1 MDNAD
6 ILRYRLHNQRLS
18 TPSTETPADVV
29 RWHGAMQ
36 SQEFGPAKWS
46 IGQRIVGT
54 TEPDI
59 ARAFD
64 AGEILR
70 THALRPT
77 WHFVAAEDI
86 RWILELTAPRVY
98 QLNATM
104 YRRLEL
110 DDAVLARAH
119 AALADSLQ
127 RGRHRTRTDL
137 ADYLKC
143 AGIEAE
149 GMRLGYIMMHAELD
163 GWICSGAMRGK
174 QQTYALLSER
184 APQAKSLAR
193 DEALAELVRR
203 FFTGHGPATVKD
215 FARWSGLTIAD
226 TKRGLEM
233 LGQKLVSATIDGR
246 TYWFAELPAE
256 IAIEPSPTAHLLQG
270 YDEYT
275 IGYGESRDLCNPYF
289 ERFINRDSYLHSV
302 IIDGK
307 VAAAWKRTLKRT
319 ELQIEIAP
327 YRDLSTAELAAIQDA
342 AAAHGRFMDLPVLV
356 SFT

>member
-18 TPSTETPADVV
+18 TPTTETPADLV
-29 RWHGAMQ
+29 RWLGAMQ

-46 IGQRIVGT
+46 IGQRIVGA

-64 AGEILR
+64 AGDILR

-86 RWILELTAPRVY
+86 RWILELTAPRVH

-110 DDAVLARAH
+110 DDAVLAKAH
-119 AALADSLQ
+119 TALADSLQ
-127 RGRHRTRTDL
+127 DGHHRTRTDL
-137 ADYLKC
+137 ADYLNC
-143 AGIEAE
+143 AGIEAA
-149 GMRLGYIMMHAELD
+149 GMRLGYILMHAELD
-163 GWICSGAMRGK
+163 GLICSGAMRGK
-174 QQTYALLSER
+174 QQTYALISER
-184 APQAKSLAR
+184 APQAKSMPR
-193 DEALAELVRR
+193 EEALAELVRR
-203 FFTGHGPATVKD
+203 YFTSHGPATIKD

-226 TKRGLEM
+226 TKRGIEM
-233 LGQKLVSATIDGR
+233 LGQELVSATIDGR
-246 TYWFAELPAE
+246 TYWFAELLAE
-256 IAIEPSPTAHLLQG
+256 IASEPSPSAHLLQG

-275 IGYGESRDLCNPYF
+275 NGYGESRDLYNPYF

-302 IIDGK
+302 IIDGQ
-307 VAAAWKRTLKRT
+307 VAAAWKRTLKVN
-319 ELQIEIAP
+319 EVQIEIAP
-327 YRDLSTAELAAIQDA
+327 YHDMTEGEQTAVQVAAS
-342 AAAHGRFMDLPVLV
+342 AHCRFIDLPGVV
-356 SFT
+356 SIV

>member
-6 ILRYRLHNQRLS
+6 ILRCRLHNQRLS
-18 TPSTETPADVV
+18 TPTTETPADVV

-36 SQEFGPAKWS
+36 SQEFGPAKWG

-86 RWILELTAPRVY
+86 RWILELTAPRVH

-110 DDAVLARAH
+110 DDAVLMKAH
-119 AALADSLQ
+119 AGISDSLQ
-127 RGRHRTRTDL
+127 GGHHRTRTDL

-143 AGIEAE
+143 AGIEAA

-163 GWICSGAMRGK
+163 GLICSGAMRGK
-174 QQTYALLSER
+174 QHTYALISER
-184 APQAKSLAR
+184 APQAKSMPR

-203 FFTGHGPATVKD
+203 YFTSHGPATAKD

-226 TKRGLEM
+226 TKRGIEM
-233 LGQKLVSATIDGR
+233 LGQELVSGTVDGR

-256 IAIEPSPTAHLLQG
+256 IAIEPSPSAHLLQG

-275 IGYGESRDLCNPYF
+275 IGYGESRDLYNPYF

-302 IIDGK
+302 IIDGQ
-307 VAAAWKRTLKRT
+307 VAAAWKRTLKKS
-319 ELQIEIAP
+319 EVQIEIAP
-327 YRDLSTAELAAIQDA
+327 YRDLSEEEQTAVQVAAS
-342 AAAHGRFMDLPVLV
+342 AHCRFIDLPGVV
-356 SFT
+356 SFV